1 MSATSNLT
9 KTIGTSYQAWQSV
22 ATANV
27 IVGSAIDV
35 TNLIAIGFGVA
46 MGRAGGTAFT
56 ASPQF
61 RVEGALSSAEDS
73 WRVIDTVNFGLGAT
87 IANTTL
93 NGAISAGAGSCVVT
107 SASNIAT
114 GDILFLG
121 HTSDTTKYEIVRVK
135 SVSST
140 TVTFEENCVY
150 AHDNNAAV
158 TDQAEHYA
166 IGPYDLSTYSR
177 VRGVIVNHSGQTA
190 NFRSVYSTLD
200 SITTAP

>member
-1 MSATSNLT
+1 MTTSNLT

-27 IVGSAIDV
+27 IVGSAITV
-35 TNLIAIGFGVA
+35 TNAIAIGFGVA

-56 ASPQF
+56 VSPQF
-61 RVEGALSSAEDS
+61 RIEGALSSAEDS
-73 WRVIDTVNFGLGAT
+73 WRVIDTINFGLGAS

-93 NGAISAGAGSCVVT
+93 NGAVSAGAGSCTVT
-107 SASNIAT
+107 SATNIAA

-121 HTSDTTKYEIVRVK
+121 HTTDTTKYEIVRVK
-135 SVSST
+135 SVSGT

-150 AHDNNAAV
+150 AHDSGAAV

-166 IGPYDLSTYSR
+166 IGPYDLSTFSR

-190 NFRSVYSTLD
+190 NFRSTHSTLD
-200 SITTAP
+200 SIATA